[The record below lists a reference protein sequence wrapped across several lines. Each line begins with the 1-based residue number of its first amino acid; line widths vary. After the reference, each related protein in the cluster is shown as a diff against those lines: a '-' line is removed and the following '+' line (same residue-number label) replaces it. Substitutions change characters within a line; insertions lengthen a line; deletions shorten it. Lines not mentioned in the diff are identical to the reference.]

1 MRTREPGARQYI
13 MRDAC
18 VTGDTD
24 MLGWSGTVC
33 RMATLRRQYQ
43 KEKLALDAVTSST
56 RKPMLSERALLVKTS
71 SPSLIYEH
79 METFLTELLALD
91 RYARHLMPSFFS
103 RPPIMPS
110 NIYTT
115 LTSGLLVPDPDL
127 ALGRF
132 SKGFTVPKV
141 ISRV

>member
-24 MLGWSGTVC
+24 MLGWSG

-132 SKGFTVPKV
+132 SKGFTVPKA

>member
-18 VTGDTD
+18 MTGDTD
-24 MLGWSGTVC
+24 MLGWSGSVC

-43 KEKLALDAVTSST
+43 KEKSALDAVT

-91 RYARHLMPSFFS
+91 RYARHLMPSLFF
-103 RPPIMPS
+103 RPAIVLS
-110 NIYTT
+110 NSYST
-115 LTSGLLVPDPDL
+115 LMSGLLVPDPDL
-127 ALGRF
+127 ALGRL